1 MAAEIPR
8 DGLGGWWAVPRNRVR
23 ALVLGGACAV
33 LAGCAS
39 AQAPDVE
46 ELATAFEDPSGDPQA
61 RCDLLI
67 PTALAAFE
75 ESEGAP
81 CAEAIEDLP
90 LEGGSVE
97 STEIWGGDAQVK
109 IGGDTV
115 FLSETKAG
123 WRVTAAACTPQGEK
137 PYDCEVEP

>member
-1 MAAEIPR
+1 
-8 DGLGGWWAVPRNRVR
+8 
-23 ALVLGGACAV
+23 VLGGACAV

-46 ELATAFEDPSGDPQA
+46 RVAATFEDPSGDPQA

-75 ESEGAP
+75 EGEGTS
-81 CAEAIEDLP
+81 CAEAIGDLP
-90 LEGGSVE
+90 LAGGSVE
-97 STEIWGGDAQVK
+97 STEIWGGNAQVVV
-109 IGGDTV
+109 GGDTL
-115 FLSETKAG
+115 FLSETTEG
-123 WRVTAAACTPQGEK
+123 WRVVAAACTPQGEA

>member
-1 MAAEIPR
+1 
-8 DGLGGWWAVPRNRVR
+8 VPRKRVW

-46 ELATAFEDPSGDPQA
+46 QVATTFEDPSGDPQA

-75 ESEGAP
+75 ESEGTS
-81 CAEAIEDLP
+81 CAEAIGDLP
-90 LEGGSVE
+90 LQGGSIE
-97 STEIWGGDAQVK
+97 STEIWGGNAQVK
-109 IGGDTV
+109 VGGDTL
-115 FLSETKAG
+115 FLSETTAG
-123 WRVTAAACTPQGEK
+123 WRVAAAACTPQGEK

>member
-1 MAAEIPR
+1 
-8 DGLGGWWAVPRNRVR
+8 VPRRRVG
-23 ALVLGGACAV
+23 ALVLAVACV
-33 LAGCAS
+33 LLAGCAS

-46 ELATAFEDPSGDPQA
+46 EVATTFEDQSADPQA
-61 RCDLLI
+61 RCDLFI

-97 STEIWGGDAQVK
+97 SIQIWGGDAQVK
-109 IGGDTV
+109 IGGDTL
-115 FLSETKAG
+115 FLSETKDG
-123 WRVTAAACTPQGEK
+123 WRVTAAACTPQGEA

>member
-1 MAAEIPR
+1 MPR
-8 DGLGGWWAVPRNRVR
+8 SRVR
-23 ALVLGGACAV
+23 ALVLGGAVAV

-46 ELATAFEDPSGDPQA
+46 QVATTFEDPSADPQA

-67 PTALAAFE
+67 PTALEAFE
-75 ESEGAP
+75 QSEGTS
-81 CAEAIEDLP
+81 CADAIADLP
-90 LEGGSVE
+90 LDGGSVA
-97 STEIWGGDAQVK
+97 STQIWGGDAQVK
-109 IGGDTV
+109 VGGDTL

-123 WRVTAAACTPQGEK
+123 WKVVAAACTPQGEA

>member
-1 MAAEIPR
+1 MPR
-8 DGLGGWWAVPRNRVR
+8 IRWR
-23 ALVLGGACAV
+23 ALVLGSACAV

-46 ELATAFEDPSGDPQA
+46 KVATTFENPSGDPQA

-67 PTALAAFE
+67 TTALAAFE
-75 ESEGAP
+75 ENEGTS
-81 CAEAIEDLP
+81 CAEAIGDLP

-97 STEIWGGDAQVK
+97 STQIFGGDAQVK

-115 FLSETKAG
+115 FLSETTAG
-123 WRVTAAACTPQGEK
+123 WRVTAAACTPQGKK
-137 PYDCEVEP
+137 PYDCQVEP